1 MHSVEDVQKAQDYI
15 KQNFGYDINEELSDV
30 LKDKESSS
38 SDSSLEEI
46 ELNKSIHKK
55 NTKSSS

>member
-1 MHSVEDVQKAQDYI
+1 MHSVEDVQKAQNYI

-30 LKDKESSS
+30 LKDQESSS
-38 SDSSLEEI
+38 SDSSLDDI
-46 ELNKSIHKK
+46 ELNKSINKK